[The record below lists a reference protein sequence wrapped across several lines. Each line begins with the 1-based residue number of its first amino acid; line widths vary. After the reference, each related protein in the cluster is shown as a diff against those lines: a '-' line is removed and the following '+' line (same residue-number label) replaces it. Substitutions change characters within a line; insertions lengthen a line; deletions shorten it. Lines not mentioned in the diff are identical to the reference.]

1 MKAISIWQP
10 HASLLMLGLKP
21 YETRGWPIPRSILGT
36 RVAIHAAKA
45 DGDLRE
51 IAGYVLDHQAGL
63 GEDERMAAYV
73 RAVSS
78 AGFSTLAEMPRGCIL
93 GSVVLSECVPAQ
105 SAENHNNFGDFSP
118 GRFAWR
124 ASEPVLLPTPVPF
137 RGMQGFFDVPSDLL
151 TEVARR
157 VNSHV

>member
-10 HASLLMLGLKP
+10 HATLLMLGLKP
-21 YETRGWPIPRSILGT
+21 YETRGWAIPRSILGT

-51 IAGYVLDHQAGL
+51 IAEYLVGRQAGS
-63 GEDERMAAYV
+63 ERDEGIEAYV
-73 RAVSS
+73 RAVSDG
-78 AGFSTLAEMPRGCIL
+78 GFATLAEMPRGCIL
-93 GSVVLSECVPAQ
+93 GSVVLSDCVPAE
-105 SAENHNNFGDFSP
+105 AALNHHNFGDFSP

-151 TEVARR
+151 VQVAR
-157 VNSHV
+157 

>member
-21 YETRGWPIPRSILGT
+21 FETRGWPVPRSILGT

-51 IAGYVLDHQAGL
+51 IEKYLLGRQAGS
-63 GEDERMAAYV
+63 EADESIEAYV
-73 RAVSS
+73 RAVSGC
-78 AGFSTLAEMPRGCIL
+78 GFATLADLPRGCIL
-93 GSVVLSECVPAQ
+93 GTVVLSECVPTQA
-105 SAENHNNFGDFSP
+105 AENHKNFGDFSP

-124 ASEPVLLPTPVPF
+124 ASDPVLLPAPAPF
-137 RGMQGFFDVPSDLL
+137 RGMQGFFDVPSALL
-151 TEVARR
+151 DPTAP
-157 VNSHV
+157 